1 MRSMFLTVPP
11 LEDQQQADEIEQS
24 TPSRHERRAKKR
36 ELAKKSKKYYANKAS
51 AQFSARRVA
60 SLTSGMLAPIA
71 SKTSD
76 PEAKKAASE
85 WIQKTYGV
93 DDNFADAM
101 DSAIK
106 VSEAY
111 ARGDI

>member
-11 LEDQQQADEIEQS
+11 LEDQQADEIEQS
-24 TPSRHERRAKKR
+24 TPSRRERRAKKR
-36 ELAKKSKKYYANKAS
+36 ELEKKSKKYYANKAS
-51 AQFSARRVA
+51 TKYAARRVA
-60 SLTSGMLAPIA
+60 AITSGMLATIA
-71 SKTSD
+71 SKTSA

-93 DDNFADAM
+93 DGNFADAM